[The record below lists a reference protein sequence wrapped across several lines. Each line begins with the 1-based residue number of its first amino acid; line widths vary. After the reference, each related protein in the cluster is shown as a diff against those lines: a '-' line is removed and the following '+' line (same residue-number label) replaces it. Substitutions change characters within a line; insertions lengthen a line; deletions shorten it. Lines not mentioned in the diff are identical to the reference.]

1 MSIIGDNISEE
12 ICIDDQNN
20 TIDLQQKEYVMH
32 NIKTSD
38 VGVQVNIS
46 NLKSTR
52 SKKIQCKLSENS
64 TKFKTVA
71 CSAIKVNLLESCN
84 TKNLYVKENYCS
96 VSESSD
102 NSSETSDAL
111 ALSSSIESE
120 NSFNLDFEYTN
131 ERFKKMAYEVT
142 LHNISS
148 NPKAYIGLNEEWYK
162 CNLIKLISSHIELDE
177 RNIFI
182 TLMKIKLNDSF
193 RRLGDMFGISESLV
207 CRLFHKTL
215 PTLSV
220 FFKQFIYW
228 PKKKLIKEL
237 LPIPFRYRY
246 SSVQSIIDCLE
257 IEIPKPS
264 DPIKQALTWS
274 EYKKCNTLK
283 YLISSTP
290 DGFISFI
297 SDGFNGRCTDVLIV
311 EKSNFLNLV
320 PENTS
325 VMADRGFKCIDV
337 LLNKINC
344 VLIRPP
350 SVSQNSKSTKDDVLE
365 TKRIAS
371 LRIHIE
377 RVIGR
382 LREFETLKPHAL
394 INCQLLCNTDEIITI
409 ACGLINLQQPI
420 IKQ

>member
-1 MSIIGDNISEE
+1 LSIIGDNISEE
-12 ICIDDQNN
+12 ICINDQNN

-46 NLKSTR
+46 NLKSTK
-52 SKKIQCKLSENS
+52 SKKIKCKLSENS

-71 CSAIKVNLLESCN
+71 CSPIKVNLLESCN
-84 TKNLYVKENYCS
+84 TKNVYVKENYCS

-111 ALSSSIESE
+111 ALSGSIESV

-162 CNLIKLISSHIELDE
+162 CNLTKLISSHMELDE

-220 FFKQFIYW
+220 FFNQFIYW

-290 DGFISFI
+290 DGFIRFI
-297 SDGFNGRCTDVLIV
+297 SDGFNGRCTEVV
-311 EKSNFLNLV
+311 
-320 PENTS
+320 
-325 VMADRGFKCIDV
+325 G
-337 LLNKINC
+337 
-344 VLIRPP
+344 
-350 SVSQNSKSTKDDVLE
+350 
-365 TKRIAS
+365 
-371 LRIHIE
+371 
-377 RVIGR
+377 G
-382 LREFETLKPHAL
+382 AL
-394 INCQLLCNTDEIITI
+394 QYTAI
-409 ACGLINLQQPI
+409 
-420 IKQ
+420 

>member
-1 MSIIGDNISEE
+1 MVDI
-12 ICIDDQNN
+12 
-20 TIDLQQKEYVMH
+20 
-32 NIKTSD
+32 IKTSD
-38 VGVQVNIS
+38 VGVQVNIN
-46 NLKSTR
+46 NLRKTR

-71 CSAIKVNLLESCN
+71 CSPIKVNFLESCN
-84 TKNLYVKENYCS
+84 TKNVYVKENYCS

-102 NSSETSDAL
+102 NSSEISDTL

-120 NSFNLDFEYTN
+120 NSFNLGFEYAN

-148 NPKAYIGLNEEWYK
+148 NPKAYIGLNKEWYK
-162 CNLIKLISSHIELDE
+162 CNLVKLISSHIELEE

-207 CRLFHKTL
+207 CRLFHNTL
-215 PTLSV
+215 PRLSV

-228 PKKKLIKEL
+228 PKEKLIKEL

-257 IEIPKPS
+257 IEVPKPS

-274 EYKKCNTLK
+274 DYKKCNTLK

-290 DGFISFI
+290 DGFINFI
-297 SDGFNGRCTDVLIV
+297 SEGFNGRCTDVLIV

-325 VMADRGFKCIDV
+325 VMADRGFKCIDM

-350 SVSQNSKSTKDDVLE
+350 SVSQKSKSTKDDVLE

-394 INCQLLCNTDEIITI
+394 INCQLICNTDEIITI